1 MSCTRSQSPL
11 ARVDGSALGGTAV
24 CWKPGATYAPAELRS
39 ATDVTL
45 LYFRMRLYSMNL
57 PRAADAGRLAV
68 INSRKKS
75 LKRVVMSLCTSQLP
89 HPVGLLQY
97 GMHSVNRHVLDNPA
111 MRATDGCAPEWPEG
125 REQLCDAAAKSS
137 RAVPPS
143 ALKAES

>member
-11 ARVDGSALGGTAV
+11 ARVDGSALGGTPF

-68 INSRKKS
+68 SNPRKT
-75 LKRVVMSLCTSQLP
+75 CTKA
-89 HPVGLLQY
+89 G
-97 GMHSVNRHVLDNPA
+97 GHVLVHRHSFA
-111 MRATDGCAPEWPEG
+111 APPC
-125 REQLCDAAAKSS
+125 QIA
-137 RAVPPS
+137 
-143 ALKAES
+143 ALKACTQ